1 MINNKQKYNTVK
13 NTILSDRNSGF
24 KNTAYAVAE
33 LIDNSIQSGFRQK
46 QKNCEVSLII
56 VEEKQIIGERN
67 YDRISEIHVFDE
79 AEGMDEETLGKALS
93 KGQSENKNDQGFGKM
108 GRYGFGLY
116 MSSISQCRKT
126 EIHTWQK
133 NNILKSWLDID
144 EIIESSEDIEYVP
157 VKKLKDL
164 PDEITQIIPKKI
176 SQNGTIVSWKNLD
189 FTKWKT
195 ADGLFNNVE
204 NEIGRMYRYFIN
216 NDSVK
221 IKFKYF
227 KKSGGNF
234 KLIEEQAVRPNDP
247 LYLMKNTTC
256 PKPWD
261 KKPGFVEAEEDK
273 VSVNINGKKREIIL
287 KFGIAKEEFRG
298 IEEAGGSKP
307 HGKHALKNNGVSFIR
322 SGRELELNKSWNNP
336 SDSRW
341 RWVNAEVHF
350 DGDED
355 MDNFLKVPTNKQGAD
370 NLYYRDIK
378 KLCDEK
384 NLNEPKYMAYLQE
397 TDLEEYVSTIISN
410 KIKNRLSEMAI
421 TIREWRK
428 GKGKTKPIGGSAEDI
443 TSKYRANRKNKTKQD
458 KDKEKSTKEQRLKAM
473 MERLIASGLD
483 EKTAKGMATVSI
495 DRDINTVITSEEIS
509 SPIFFDIRF
518 KEGQY
523 QIIINKSHPAY
534 LDFFNLLEK
543 ESDGKSVDE
552 PSSDRAIKLM
562 LAAWASL
569 EDESS
574 SNNSEYS
581 NQLQDIK
588 LRWGQIFRDLLSSEI
603 TN

>member
-1 MINNKQKYNTVK
+1 MIKNRPKYNTVK

-33 LIDNSIQSGFRQK
+33 LIDNSIQSAFRINQK
-46 QKNCEVSLII
+46 KFEVSLII
-56 VEEKQIIGERN
+56 VEEKQIIGNKN
-67 YDRISEIHVFDE
+67 YNRISEIHVFDE
-79 AEGMDEETLGKALS
+79 AEGMDQETLGKALS
-93 KGQSENKNDQGFGKM
+93 KGQSENKKDQGFGKM

-144 EIIESSEDIEYVP
+144 EIIDSEEDIEYVP
-157 VKKLKDL
+157 VENLKKL
-164 PDEITQIIPKKI
+164 PDEITKLLPKKI
-176 SQNGTIVSWKNLD
+176 NQSGTIVSWKNLD

-195 ADGLFNNVE
+195 AEGLFTNVE

-216 NDSVK
+216 EGSVK
-221 IKFKYF
+221 INFKYF
-227 KKSGGNF
+227 KKQGGNF
-234 KLIEEQAVRPNDP
+234 KLIEEQVVRPNDP
-247 LYLMKNTTC
+247 LYQMKNTTC

-261 KKPGFVEAEEDK
+261 KKPGFAEAETDN
-273 VSVNINGKKREIIL
+273 VIININGKRREITL
-287 KFGIAKEEFRG
+287 KFGIATEEFRG

-307 HGKHALKNNGVSFIR
+307 HGKHAAKNNGVSFVR

-336 SDSRW
+336 SDPRW
-341 RWVNAEVHF
+341 RWVNAEIHF
-350 DGDED
+350 DGDEE

-384 NLNEPKYMAYLQE
+384 NLSEAKYWTYLE
-397 TDLEEYVSTIISN
+397 DTDYEEYIATLISN
-410 KIKNRLSEMAI
+410 KIKKRLDSMAA

-428 GKGKTKPIGGSAEDI
+428 GKGKKKPINGSAEDI
-443 TSKYRANRKNKTKQD
+443 TSKYRENRKNKTKQD
-458 KDKEKSTKEQRLKAM
+458 KEKEKSSKENRLKAM
-473 MERLIASGLD
+473 MERLIASGMD
-483 EKTAKGMATVSI
+483 KEDAKGLATMSI
-495 DRDINTVITSEEIS
+495 NRDISTVITSEEIS
-509 SPIFFDIRF
+509 SPIFFDINF

-523 QIIINKSHPAY
+523 QIIINKKHPAY

-543 ESDGKSVDE
+543 ESDGKSIDE

-562 LAAWASL
+562 LAAWAAL

-588 LRWGQIFRDLLSSEI
+588 IRWGQIFRDLLSSE
-603 TN
+603 NSN

>member
-1 MINNKQKYNTVK
+1 MINRQKYNTVK

-33 LIDNSIQSGFRQK
+33 LIDNSIQSAFRQK

-56 VEEKQIIGERN
+56 VEEKQIVGERN
-67 YDRISEIHVFDE
+67 YNRISEIHVFDE
-79 AEGMDEETLGKALS
+79 AEGMGEATLAKALS

-126 EIHTWQK
+126 EIYSWQENK
-133 NNILKSWLDID
+133 ILKSWLDID
-144 EIIESSEDIEYVP
+144 EILESEKDIEYVP
-157 VKKLKDL
+157 VENVNNL
-164 PDEITQIIPKKI
+164 PVEIKKI
-176 SQNGTIVSWKNLD
+176 LPEKINKNGTIVSWKNLD

-195 ADGLFNNVE
+195 AEGLFNNVE

-216 NDSVK
+216 DGSVK

-227 KKSGGNF
+227 KKNGGNF
-234 KLIEEQAVRPNDP
+234 TLIEEQIVRPNDP
-247 LYLMKNTTC
+247 LYQMENSTC

-261 KKPGFVEAEEDK
+261 KKAGFAVAETDK
-273 VSVNINGKKREIIL
+273 VSVNVKGKKRDILL

-298 IEEAGGSKP
+298 LEEAGGGKP

-322 SGRELELNKSWNNP
+322 SGRELELNRSWNNP

-341 RWVNAEVHF
+341 RWVNAEIHF

-378 KLCDEK
+378 KLCEEK
-384 NLNEPKYMAYLQE
+384 NLTEPKYMTYLQD
-397 TDLEEYVSTIISN
+397 TDQEEYVATIISI
-410 KIKNRLSEMAI
+410 KIKNRLSEMVAA
-421 TIREWRK
+421 IREWRT
-428 GKGKTKPIGGSAEDI
+428 GKGPKKPIGGSAEDI
-443 TSKYRANRKNKTKQD
+443 TSKYRENRKNKTQQD

-473 MERLIASGLD
+473 MERLIASGID
-483 EKTAKGMATVSI
+483 EKTARDMATISI
-495 DRDINTVITSEEIS
+495 DRDISTVITSEEIS

-523 QIIINKSHPAY
+523 QIIINKKHPAY

-588 LRWGQIFRDLLSSEI
+588 LRWGQIFRDLLTSEK